1 MAIGTALFLI
11 AVGAILRWG
20 VEPDAKIGSTA
31 FDWPVIGL
39 ILMIVGA
46 LGAAISL
53 IWWRDRAVAWWP
65 ARRSTTTA
73 YVEQPPVVEQQRV
86 VEREYIP

>member
-11 AVGAILRWG
+11 AAGAILRWG

-53 IWWRDRAVAWWP
+53 FWWRDRAVAWWP
-65 ARRSTTTA
+65 ARRTTT
-73 YVEQPPVVEQQRV
+73 YVEPAAPATPVVERV
-86 VEREYIP
+86 DREYVP

>member
-11 AVGAILRWG
+11 AAGAILRWG
-20 VEPDAKIGSTA
+20 VEPDAKLGSTS

-53 IWWRDRAVAWWP
+53 LWWRDRSVAWMP
-65 ARRSTTTA
+65 GRRTA
-73 YVEQPPVVEQQRV
+73 TVVETEQQV
-86 VEREYIP
+86 VDREYVP

>member
-1 MAIGTALFLI
+1 MQT
-11 AVGAILRWG
+11 GAILRWG

-39 ILMIVGA
+39 ILMIMGA

-53 IWWRDRAVAWWP
+53 IWWRDRSVALWP
-65 ARRSTTTA
+65 ARRTTT
-73 YVEQPPVVEQQRV
+73 YVEGEPRVIDRERV
-86 VEREYIP
+86 VDREYVP